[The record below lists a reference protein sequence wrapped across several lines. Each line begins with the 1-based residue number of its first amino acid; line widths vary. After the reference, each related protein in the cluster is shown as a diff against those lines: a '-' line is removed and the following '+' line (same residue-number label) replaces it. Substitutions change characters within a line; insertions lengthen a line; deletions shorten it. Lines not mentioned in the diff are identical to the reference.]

1 MKKITI
7 ILMMIVTGFLTVS
20 SQENHATLEQLQSMP
35 LTGYVQLG
43 DVDENGWF
51 TVEYVGNENVTMT
64 ATVNGSAAAI
74 VNGKIKLPDYG
85 TYIVVVTVKATGY
98 ATLTVTFDD
107 VVWEPVI
114 HNQGYWIVFVE
125 YTGEKTWYQLYDR
138 DDFYFNSFDVY
149 MTHECDHERYF
160 YFVIDGVNYGA
171 EDDWCPL
178 FLDVWQNNPLIVS
191 SDEVYCYHVETG
203 YSYILGLRK
212 TYDQDYGDFL
222 CYCAYGSKLYSLP
235 SGILGDV
242 NNSYSVTI
250 SDVTALID
258 YLLSGSSIIRRN
270 ADVNRDG
277 LVNIADVTA
286 LIDMLI

>member
-7 ILMMIVTGFLTVS
+7 ILMMIVTGFLTVT
-20 SQENHATLEQLQSMP
+20 SQESYATLEQLQSMP

-64 ATVNGSAAAI
+64 ATVNGSAAAL

-85 TYIVVVTVKATGY
+85 TYVVVVTVKANGY

-107 VVWEPVI
+107 VVWEPSI
-114 HNQGYWIVFVE
+114 HNQGYWIVFVDE
-125 YTGEKTWYQLYDR
+125 FTGEKTWYQLNLGNDVC
-138 DDFYFNSFDVY
+138 FNSFDIY

-160 YFVIDGVNYGA
+160 YYVINGVNYGA
-171 EDDWCPL
+171 EDDWHPL
-178 FLDVWQNNPLIVS
+178 TLYDWQNNPLIAS
-191 SDEVYCYHVETG
+191 SDEVYCYHVDTG
-203 YSYILGLRK
+203 YSYILGLRI
-212 TYDQDYGDFL
+212 TYDVNTWDFSG
-222 CYCAYGSKLYSLP
+222 YFAYGERYSSLP

-242 NNSYSVTI
+242 NNSCNVDI

-258 YLLSGSSIIRRN
+258 YLP
-270 ADVNRDG
+270 
-277 LVNIADVTA
+277 
-286 LIDMLI
+286 M